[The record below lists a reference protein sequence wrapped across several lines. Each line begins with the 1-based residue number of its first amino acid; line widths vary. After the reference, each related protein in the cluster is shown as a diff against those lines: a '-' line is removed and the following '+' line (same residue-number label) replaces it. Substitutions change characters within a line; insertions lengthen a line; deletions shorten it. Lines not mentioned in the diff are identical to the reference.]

1 MSGLTLTK
9 QNVQAKGEATVEQ
22 QHGSI
27 RIMWR
32 INKGIVMTLMAVESE
47 EIKYPTAK

>member
-1 MSGLTLTK
+1 MSKLKARQRLSSNMGLFAL
-9 QNVQAKGEATVEQ
+9 
-22 QHGSI
+22 
-27 RIMWR
+27 IMWR